1 MASVRGRISALM
13 NSRIEAVTAIGGGGG
28 AGGGTIEVPV
38 DPGGGGGAAIPLSQ
52 TTESAT
58 LALHD
63 SIRANMKPCGLL
75 LWVATRMH
83 LLSKLPG

>member
-38 DPGGGGGAAIPLSQ
+38 DPGGGGGAALC
-52 TTESAT
+52 A
-58 LALHD
+58 A
-63 SIRANMKPCGLL
+63 
-75 LWVATRMH
+75 VA
-83 LLSKLPG
+83 